1 MMANEDGD
9 IIETFDVSR
18 AILAR
23 MIKQYYFPVIILFCS
38 LYSKWI
44 ITSAF
49 HCTSSFLKI
58 NNLPLKF
65 SHNNPF
71 CLYGSVD
78 GYIRNDLTSS
88 SSSGYSI
95 LPVTNR
101 ERVLDVMVY
110 RFGVESQPTIEEHTK
125 KNPQLTSREDVLR
138 SLTRSFDDDGK
149 QKVFYADDE
158 GEAVQFFA
166 LADDISTFV
175 SNKEQHDDDNKEKVN
190 ELLIRTHGVI
200 GSVQATKNFSRN
212 NDNKTIIFIELVNL
226 SVHAKFRRMG
236 IGKALTEAVQQYAC
250 RQLILEQQQ
259 QQIKEVIV
267 YLLVEPDNKGAIRL
281 YADSGFF
288 PDRHENNQ
296 MNWSTDG
303 AAL

>member
-1 MMANEDGD
+1 VS
-9 IIETFDVSR
+9 IEG
-18 AILAR
+18 ILAR
-23 MIKQYYFPVIILFCS
+23 MIKQYYFPVVILFCS
-38 LYSKWI
+38 LNPKWI
-44 ITSAF
+44 MTSAF
-49 HCTSSFLKI
+49 HSSSLPQQI
-58 NNLPLKF
+58 RDNLPLKF

-78 GYIRNDLTSS
+78 GYIRKDLTSS
-88 SSSGYSI
+88 TRSGYSI
-95 LPVTNR
+95 FPVTNR
-101 ERVLDVMVY
+101 ERILDVMVY

-149 QKVFYADDE
+149 QKVFYADGE

-175 SNKEQHDDDNKEKVN
+175 FKEQQHDDGKEKVN
-190 ELLIRTHGVI
+190 ELFIRTHGVI

-212 NDNKTIIFIELVNL
+212 NDNETIIFIELVNL
-226 SVHAKFRRMG
+226 SAHEKFRRMG
-236 IGKALTEAVQQYAC
+236 IGKALTEAVQQYAYH
-250 RQLILEQQQ
+250 QLELEQQQQQQ

-281 YADSGFF
+281 YEDSGFVS
-288 PDRHENNQ
+288 DRHEKNQ

-303 AAL
+303 AALVDAN

>member
-1 MMANEDGD
+1 VS
-9 IIETFDVSR
+9 IEG
-18 AILAR
+18 ILVR
-23 MIKQYYFPVIILFCS
+23 MIKQYYFPVVKLFCS
-38 LYSKWI
+38 LNPKWI
-44 ITSAF
+44 MTSAF
-49 HCTSSFLKI
+49 HSSSLRD
-58 NNLPLKF
+58 NLPLKF
-65 SHNNPF
+65 SDNNPF

-78 GYIRNDLTSS
+78 GYIRKDLTSS
-88 SSSGYSI
+88 TRSRYSI
-95 LPVTNR
+95 FPVTNR
-101 ERVLDVMVY
+101 ERIVDVMVY

-149 QKVFYADDE
+149 QKVFYADGE

-166 LADDISTFV
+166 LADDISTFL
-175 SNKEQHDDDNKEKVN
+175 SKEQQHDDDKEKVN

-212 NDNKTIIFIELVNL
+212 NDNENIIFIELVNL
-226 SVHAKFRRMG
+226 SVHEKFRRMG

-250 RQLILEQQQ
+250 HQLILEQQQQQQQ

-281 YADSGFF
+281 YEDSGFV
-288 PDRHENNQ
+288 PDSHEKDQ

-303 AAL
+303 VALVDAN